1 VNDAE
6 EQFAERVA
14 NDLRRTFGIGIA
26 VQGLEITERDGLKH
40 VAVSILFDGRI
51 ETAEAWAPDDA
62 ALYRLLM
69 SRAIELWRVSAF
81 SGLIGPT

>member
-1 VNDAE
+1 
-6 EQFAERVA
+6 
-14 NDLRRTFGIGIA
+14 
-26 VQGLEITERDGLKH
+26 
-40 VAVSILFDGRI
+40 VSILFDGRI